1 MSRIF
6 GVHHIN
12 LECKDLEATK
22 QWYRDIFNLEDV
34 DRGPGIGVVQ
44 NQLHV
49 GESELH
55 FTVRDDAVYM
65 AEGHPAFEIKDWNEM
80 IAHLVQ
86 NGIGFERGGPTYR
99 PDGSTAA
106 FIRDLEGNL
115 LEIVHHPTGRRWA
128 RDN

>member
-1 MSRIF
+1 MSTSSARTWRPPSS
-6 GVHHIN
+6 GTVTSSTW
-12 LECKDLEATK
+12 KTSTG
-22 QWYRDIFNLEDV
+22 
-34 DRGPGIGVVQ
+34 GPGIGVVN

-55 FTVRDDAVYM
+55 FTVRDEPAYM
-65 AEGHPAFEIKDWNEM
+65 EEGHPAFEIRDWKEM

-86 NGIGFERGGPTYR
+86 NGVQFERGGPTYR

-106 FIRDLEGNL
+106 FFRDLEGNL
-115 LEIVHHPTGRRWA
+115 LEIVNHPTGRRWA